1 MKSVQIENRTNE
13 EKKNLFLLLVLFPF
27 ILKEKKANTT
37 IEKKTLKN
45 VFLKHEYAIDLI
57 VPYNDVVIVIC

>member
-27 ILKEKKANTT
+27 ILKEKKATT